1 MKNTPAKPRQEERR
15 VAIFQCY
22 WSVQVHTLNLVDLL
36 LESGWKVDLY
46 LHSTG
51 SQVGEVADL
60 KETRKLL
67 AVFELDGAAVM
78 PDLGKKGSVK
88 GLLQRIKWYLG
99 KALYSSKAE
108 SVSYAVLE
116 KSRGLF
122 KQYEYDGVLA
132 IEPMSL
138 VWASQVC
145 RRKKIPLVY
154 YSLEVYTLADGRLP
168 AESFKRQEKAEAR
181 YFKKVDGLII
191 QDAERADVLLNKY
204 GMLDSPVIM
213 YLPVSLKPHNNTTE
227 KSFFLHDRLGLSHQT
242 KIVLYVGVLTC
253 NRFCTDLID
262 AADSFP
268 DNHQLVIHTGS
279 LPQTEYG
286 HQVHEAA
293 LSKGIPVSTE
303 SLPFEEVP
311 ELFASSSIAV
321 VLYTSDTPNNRLTG
335 RASEKAAMAAQTGTP
350 IIAMSSTSLGDVI
363 NEHHN
368 GVAINNLQ
376 EFAAAVREIDRD
388 QAGYIQG
395 AIKSYDEIYNFDTHR
410 EKLVNFFDKVF
421 SSRKYN

>member
-138 VWASQVC
+138 VW
-145 RRKKIPLVY
+145 I
-154 YSLEVYTLADGRLP
+154 
-168 AESFKRQEKAEAR
+168 
-181 YFKKVDGLII
+181 
-191 QDAERADVLLNKY
+191 
-204 GMLDSPVIM
+204 
-213 YLPVSLKPHNNTTE
+213 
-227 KSFFLHDRLGLSHQT
+227 
-242 KIVLYVGVLTC
+242 
-253 NRFCTDLID
+253 
-262 AADSFP
+262 
-268 DNHQLVIHTGS
+268 
-279 LPQTEYG
+279 
-286 HQVHEAA
+286 
-293 LSKGIPVSTE
+293 
-303 SLPFEEVP
+303 
-311 ELFASSSIAV
+311 
-321 VLYTSDTPNNRLTG
+321 TS
-335 RASEKAAMAAQTGTP
+335 
-350 IIAMSSTSLGDVI
+350 
-363 NEHHN
+363 
-368 GVAINNLQ
+368 
-376 EFAAAVREIDRD
+376 
-388 QAGYIQG
+388 
-395 AIKSYDEIYNFDTHR
+395 
-410 EKLVNFFDKVF
+410 
-421 SSRKYN
+421 